1 MLFRPT
7 REGTPQQREVYYFAL
22 YRLLEAG
29 LFAPSSVPE
38 PIIMQLRR
46 AMREAMQSPQLISVF
61 EKAGSPPAYLDGPDF
76 ARFIETDSA
85 RLIPAVRKI
94 GKVE

>member
-1 MLFRPT
+1 
-7 REGTPQQREVYYFAL
+7 
-22 YRLLEAG
+22 
-29 LFAPSSVPE
+29 
-38 PIIMQLRR
+38 
-46 AMREAMQSPQLISVF
+46 MQSPQLISVF